1 MATHRPQDPGFVPE
15 FEFQVAISVLE
26 ASEALAVRRRP
37 ITPESLARQLR
48 IRPFPVRPTVA
59 QIERGLAQV
68 QCWRDQ
74 ILTRDLLL
82 HRGQLALLNAQLR
95 AQRRQ
100 LDEDQFY
107 LDRMLREI
115 DALLQNTLTAPKEQE
130 PVPEHSGINEA
141 RPLQ

>member
-1 MATHRPQDPGFVPE
+1 MATHRSQDPGFAPA

-26 ASEALAVRRRP
+26 ASEILAARCRP
-37 ITPESLARQLR
+37 ITPETLARQLR
-48 IRPFPVRPTVA
+48 TNSLAVRPTLA
-59 QIERGLAQV
+59 QIKRGLAHV
-68 QCWRDQ
+68 QSWRDQ

-107 LDRMLREI
+107 LDRMLRET
-115 DALLQNTLTAPKEQE
+115 DALLKSDLTAPGGVVE
-130 PVPEHSGINEA
+130 PVGGAGS
-141 RPLQ
+141 R

>member
-1 MATHRPQDPGFVPE
+1 MATHRPQDPGFAPA
-15 FEFQVAISVLE
+15 FEFQVAIGVLE
-26 ASEALAVRRRP
+26 ASEILTARRRP
-37 ITPESLARQLR
+37 ITPETLARQLR

-68 QCWRDQ
+68 QCWRDH

-82 HRGQLALLNAQLR
+82 HRGQLVGLDARLR

-107 LDRMLREI
+107 LDKMLRET
-115 DALLQNTLTAPKEQE
+115 DALLQNTLTTPDGAES
-130 PVPEHSGINEA
+130 VPAHSGVSEA

>member
-1 MATHRPQDPGFVPE
+1 MATHRPQDPAFE
-15 FEFQVAISVLE
+15 FEFQVAIRVLE
-26 ASEALAVRRRP
+26 ASEDLAVRRRP
-37 ITPESLARQLR
+37 LTPDTLVRQLR
-48 IRPFPVRPTVA
+48 ARPFPARLSVA

-68 QCWRDQ
+68 QSWRDQ

-107 LDRMLREI
+107 LDRMLRAT
-115 DALLQNTLTAPKEQE
+115 DALLQNTLTAPREQE
-130 PVPEHSGINEA
+130 PVPGHSGISEA

>member
-1 MATHRPQDPGFVPE
+1 MATHRSQDPGFAPA

-26 ASEALAVRRRP
+26 ASEILAARCRP
-37 ITPESLARQLR
+37 ITPETLARQLR
-48 IRPFPVRPTVA
+48 TNSLAVRPTLA
-59 QIERGLAQV
+59 QIKRGLAHV
-68 QCWRDQ
+68 QSWRDQ